1 MNTWKFKTGIV
12 AVFVLGAVVGAV
24 GTGIAIRYRASEFAF
39 ATPEQ
44 VVEHIM
50 SRLRHEL
57 NLSAAQEKEIAPI
70 VWDGFMKMR
79 TLRSSL
85 TPQVETLTAA
95 TALRIKQYLNA
106 EQQVR
111 LDDYDAKILDHWR
124 RFAAP
129 LGPPPAATPP
139 GGAAK

>member
-1 MNTWKFKTGIV
+1 MKTWKFRAGIV

-24 GTGIAIRYRASEFAF
+24 GTGIAVRYRASDFAF

-50 SRLRHEL
+50 SRLSHEL
-57 NLSAAQEKEIAPI
+57 HLSAAQEKEIAPI
-70 VWDGFMKMR
+70 VWDGFTKMR

-85 TPQVETLTAA
+85 TPQVEALTAE
-95 TALRIKQYLNA
+95 TAVRIKQHLDA

-111 LDDYDAKILDHWR
+111 LDNYDAKILQHWR
-124 RFAAP
+124 RFASP
-129 LGPPPAATPP
+129 LGPPPE
-139 GGAAK
+139 GAAK